1 MPDPTAAELLR
12 AAVGPELPE
21 AAVAALTDR
30 TEGWAAGL
38 QLAALSLQGRGDIA
52 AFVEGFSKLNASTTN
67 SSPSASLADS
77 AERMASLTSLLFTR
91 NA

>member
-1 MPDPTAAELLR
+1 MRGGVRRSKPR
-12 AAVGPELPE
+12 
-21 AAVAALTDR
+21 
-30 TEGWAAGL
+30 
-38 QLAALSLQGRGDIA
+38 ALSAATA

-91 NA
+91 NAEERGGGPNTVPPPAH